1 MQTPFSTTSQVI
13 IAGAGPV
20 GLMLA
25 AELRLAG
32 INVLVVEQRP
42 AGTIGESRA
51 PGINARTMEI
61 FAQRGLADEFRSRG
75 KELPF
80 VVFAAIPM
88 DPRSVDP
95 DWPAALILPQHE
107 TERIL
112 LARAEELGAR
122 IRWSAA
128 ATRVEQDGDGVTLQI
143 ETTTGT
149 ETVRGT
155 FLVGCDGGRS
165 TIRTSSAIPFPG
177 LAPQTWWVVGDLDLA
192 EPPSAGGAFGNNDR
206 VGYYQVSQTEPN
218 WYRLSLMRQTP
229 PDDPA
234 QPVTLDE
241 IRQTMIEGLG
251 TDHGLRGA
259 RWMSRW
265 SDGFHHAERYRDR
278 RVFLAGD
285 AAHTHTPI
293 GGQGLNVG
301 IQDAV
306 NLGWKLA
313 AVLNRDAPDA
323 LLDTYHHERWP
334 IAAAALKQSMAQTE
348 LVKPGPR
355 RAAIRDVFDSLLTNP
370 TTVLQLSSELS
381 GLGLRY
387 PFGEGHPLLGRRL
400 PNLTLLDARTSDAH
414 ASDET
419 GPGTTNVFTLLRD
432 GRPLLLDLT
441 GTQTAQA
448 LTTHQERVQVVT
460 ARYLPQRRDD
470 LWHLPVF
477 GDVAPFDAA
486 LVRPDGYV
494 AWIKPAAEPLDAD
507 ALSAA
512 LGYHRTD
519 TPIEQATERAGTS
532 PAAGTWDITF
542 TTPSGEQ
549 HAELVLRTNG
559 TQWDGTYNH
568 DPLIEAAV
576 RDHTVA
582 FTCKLK
588 SPFPVRVR
596 WIGEIDGNTMSG
608 EAKASFMALPFT
620 ATRRL

>member
-1 MQTPFSTTSQVI
+1 MQRPSHTTQVI

-25 AELRLAG
+25 VELRLAG
-32 INVLVVEQRP
+32 IDVLVVEQRR

-61 FAQRGLADEFRSRG
+61 FAQRGLAEEFISRG
-75 KELPF
+75 KQLPF

-95 DWPAALILPQHE
+95 DWPSALILPQHE

-122 IRWSAA
+122 ILWSAA
-128 ATRVEQDGDGVTLQI
+128 ATGVEQDDDGVTLQI
-143 ETTTGT
+143 ETPAGT
-149 ETVRGT
+149 ETVRGA

-165 TIRTSSAIPFPG
+165 TIRRTSGIAFPG

-192 EPPSAGGAFGNNDR
+192 QPPSAGGAFGNNDR
-206 VGYYQVSQTEPN
+206 VGYYQISQTEPD

-241 IRQTMIEGLG
+241 IRKTMIEGLG

-278 RVFLAGD
+278 RIFLAGD

-313 AVLNRDAPDA
+313 TVLNGDASDA

-334 IAAAALKQSMAQTE
+334 VAAAALKQSMAQTE

-355 RAAIRDVFDSLLTNP
+355 RAAIRDVFESLLTNP

-387 PFGEGHPLLGRRL
+387 PLGEGHPLLGRRL
-400 PNLTLLDARTSDAH
+400 PNLTLLDTRTSDAH
-414 ASDET
+414 TTAET
-419 GPGTTNVFTLLRD
+419 GTIDVFTLLRD
-432 GRPLLLDLT
+432 GRPLLLDLA
-441 GTQTAQA
+441 GTETAQA
-448 LTTHQERVQVVT
+448 LTTHQERVQIVT
-460 ARYLPQRRDD
+460 ARYLPERRDN
-470 LWHLPVF
+470 LWHLPVL

-507 ALSAA
+507 ALNAA
-512 LGYHRTD
+512 LGYHRTNQ
-519 TPIEQATERAGTS
+519 PVEQAGTS

-549 HAELVLRTNG
+549 HAELVLQTNG

-576 RDHTVA
+576 RDHTA
-582 FTCKLK
+582 TFTCKLK

-596 WIGEIDGNTMSG
+596 WVGVIDANTMSG

-620 ATRRL
+620 ATRRR